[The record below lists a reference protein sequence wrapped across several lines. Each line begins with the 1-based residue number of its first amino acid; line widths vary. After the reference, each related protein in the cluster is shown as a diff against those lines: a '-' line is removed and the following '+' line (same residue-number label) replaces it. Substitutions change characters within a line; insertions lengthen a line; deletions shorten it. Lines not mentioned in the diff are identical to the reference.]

1 MRTLNGENKERG
13 EGETPP
19 EKDVAQ
25 LWRDAAV
32 RSRKLRS
39 HLRAALPPWP
49 KEQQLS
55 QVESLNLGNGL
66 LQELPEGLGLESSG
80 PLPGLDILDRL
91 RNLRVLVLRRNRFSS
106 VPRAVL
112 ELPRLAELD
121 LSHNRLRG
129 VAEGLAGLPA
139 LRKLSLAHNNIRQ
152 LPERIA
158 ALELLEELDVSFNE
172 LRRLPASFGALAGLR
187 ALDVDRNRLAA
198 FPPEILA
205 LGALEEL
212 DCSGNPFQV
221 LPRDVVR
228 LEKVKILWLS
238 NLDLSSLP
246 DALGQMGRLE
256 SLMLD
261 GNRLAALPP
270 TFGALRALKM
280 LNLSSNR
287 LCELPQ
293 VVLELSGLEE
303 LYLSRN
309 RLSRLPEDVGSRWPQ
324 LANLWLDHNRLA
336 YLPDSLVDL
345 AKLEELL
352 LQGNHIAVLPEN
364 FGKLSGLNV
373 WKVEGNPLVQPPYDV
388 CAEGIECIADY
399 QRELARSR
407 PAARPGLK
415 LVLLGPEDAG
425 KTQLRRILLG
435 QSPDD
440 KDDGERAIAVS
451 AWAAGEGEPAFLL
464 YDVSAEPRLDPL
476 RPLFLTPGALYLL
489 AVDLPAYTPHDFYA
503 RVGYFLRLLAAK
515 VPRAV
520 LLPVGTGAHLCGETE
535 LEEKTLDIHRRLGLQ
550 ESGDTLLLS
559 ASALE
564 AERALRRGHGAR
576 DPRDPFYAVSDRHL
590 RREAA
595 RLRAMV
601 EGRPQILS
609 PLLRDVRRLREKVT
623 RLARH
628 ADVFPELRRAPP
640 GSWQTLEKLHRESKE
655 PWLGRRDSARLGR
668 QAGLTEDHLP
678 DALAYLLRT
687 GTLLRWEEDPVLAD
701 YVFHDLPR
709 LIAVLDAFFR
719 KDGRREEEDPEL
731 DVFRHRGLLP
741 SGAVTRLLRPLLP
754 ERVDPDA
761 VMDLLEKMGLCY
773 CVNRARHGQPPNAGV
788 EFLYK
793 FPGHAEPDGTSEP
806 EADGASDPGPDAGR
820 ARPPSSVERLEIRYS
835 FPLLFPPGLFAR
847 FSARMDRHVARR
859 WDGHRRVLAYR
870 GKVPVAVSHQPPA
883 GRRPHTLS
891 VSSRAALPNMWTAWQ
906 AVAPLLRDLDALLG
920 DWPGLH
926 YQKHILCAK
935 CLRRGSTSPHAFP
948 GELLSQVRPEGVS
961 ELTCPKHTS
970 ERVNVALIYPPTPA
984 DTPPSSPMGWE

>member
-13 EGETPP
+13 EGEPPP

-49 KEQQLS
+49 KEQELS

-66 LQELPEGLGLESSG
+66 LQELPEGLGLESG
-80 PLPGLDILDRL
+80 PVPGLDTLDRL

-198 FPPEILA
+198 FPPEIPA

-212 DCSGNPFQV
+212 DCSGNPFHV
-221 LPRDVVR
+221 LPRDVAR
-228 LEKVKILWLS
+228 LENVKILWLS

-246 DALGQMGRLE
+246 DALGRLCRLE

-261 GNRLAALPP
+261 GNRLAVLPP
-270 TFGALRALKM
+270 AFGALRALKM

-287 LCELPQ
+287 LCEFPQ
-293 VVLELSGLEE
+293 VLLDISGLEE

-309 RLSRLPEDVGSRWPQ
+309 RLSRLPEDVGSRLRQ
-324 LANLWLDHNRLA
+324 LANLWLDNNRLA

-352 LQGNHIAVLPEN
+352 LQGNQIAVLPEH

-388 CAEGIECIADY
+388 CAEGIECIAAY

-407 PAARPGLK
+407 PDARPRLK

-425 KTQLRRILLG
+425 KTPLRRSLLG
-435 QSPDD
+435 RSPDE
-440 KDDGERAIAVS
+440 DDNAERGIAVS
-451 AWAAGEGEPAFLL
+451 AWAAGEGEPGFLL
-464 YDVSAEPRLDPL
+464 YDVSAEPQLDPL
-476 RPLFLTPGALYLL
+476 RPLFLTPAALYLL
-489 AVDLPAYTPHDFYA
+489 AVDLRAYSSRDFYA

-515 VPRAV
+515 VPGAV
-520 LLPVGTGAHLCGETE
+520 LLLVGTRAHLCGEAE
-535 LEEKTLDIHRRLGLQ
+535 LEEKKLDIHRRVGLQ
-550 ESGDTLLLS
+550 ESGDALLLT

-576 DPRDPFYAVSDRHL
+576 APRDPFYAVSDDHL

-595 RLRAMV
+595 RLRALL

-609 PLLRDVRRLREKVT
+609 PLLSDVRRLREKVT
-623 RLARH
+623 RLSRH
-628 ADVFPELRRAPP
+628 AEVFPELRRAPP

-655 PWLGRRDSARLGR
+655 PWLSREDSARLGR
-668 QAGLTEDHLP
+668 QAGLTEDELP
-678 DALAYLLRT
+678 DALAYLRRG
-687 GTLLRWEEDPVLAD
+687 GTLLRWEEDPVLEN

-731 DVFRHRGLLP
+731 DAFRHHGLLP
-741 SGAVTRLLRPLLP
+741 SGAIGRLLRPVLP
-754 ERVDPDA
+754 ERGDPDA

-773 CVNRARHGQPPNAGV
+773 CVNRTRDGQPPNAGV
-788 EFLYK
+788 ELCYK
-793 FPGHAEPDGTSEP
+793 FPGHAEHDGTSEP
-806 EADGASDPGPDAGR
+806 EADGGPDPGAPDASR
-820 ARPPSSVERLEIRYS
+820 ACPLSSAERLEIRYS

-859 WDGHRRVLAYR
+859 WDGQRRVLAYR
-870 GKVPVAVSHQPPA
+870 GKVPVAVSHRPPA
-883 GRRPHTLS
+883 GRHPHTMS
-891 VSSRAALPNMWTAWQ
+891 ISSRAALPNMWTAWQ
-906 AVAPLLRDLDALLG
+906 AVAPLLRELDALLG

-948 GELLSQVRPEGVS
+948 GELLSQVRPEDVS

-984 DTPPSSPMGWE
+984 DTPPSSPIGSE